1 MLTLLV
7 FTIAQPPIAVE
18 AKPEANSPLVISA
31 SVGELVR
38 LKGEGRWEIAPTVT
52 TADIVTTKSG
62 AAFVASA
69 SGVYPLVCFVGDQ
82 PASWAVVNVGATP
95 PGPPSPLPPGPTPV
109 PVPVETFKDRVTKAF
124 VKDGS
129 DKASAVQLSAFYNKA
144 VGQKFAADTSLKT
157 AKDVIAK
164 IRVSAVLDASKLPET
179 RKTIGAEVAKFGADT
194 PLTTETRAKLVAL
207 FAEIEVIVDGLS
219 S

>member
-1 MLTLLV
+1 MLSILV
-7 FTIAQPPIAVE
+7 FALAQPPIAVE

-69 SGVYPLVCFVGDQ
+69 KGVYPLVCFVGDQ
-82 PASWAVVNVGATP
+82 PASWAVVTVGGESPVTP
-95 PGPPSPLPPGPTPV
+95 DPKPPV
-109 PVPVETFKDRVTKAF
+109 VPVETFKDRVAKAF
-124 VKDGS
+124 AKDGS
-129 DKASAVQLSAFYNKA
+129 DKASAVSLSAFYSKP
-144 VGQKFAADTSLKT
+144 VGQKFAADTTLLT

-164 IRVSAVLDASKLPET
+164 IRVSSVLDATKLPET
-179 RKTIGAEVAKFGADT
+179 RKTIGAEVAKFGPDT
-194 PLTTETRAKLVAL
+194 VLTVETRAKLVAL
-207 FAEIEVIVDGLS
+207 FAEIESVLDSLS
-219 S
+219 N